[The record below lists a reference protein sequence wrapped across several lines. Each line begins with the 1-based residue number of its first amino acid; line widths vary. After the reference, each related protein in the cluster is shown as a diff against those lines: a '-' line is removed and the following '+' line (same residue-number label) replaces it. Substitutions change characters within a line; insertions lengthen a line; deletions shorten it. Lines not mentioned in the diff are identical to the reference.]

1 MVATAGQ
8 DHAGKPMTPIET
20 TATAVPPSRAPR
32 AGLALLAACLSLS
45 ACAKPPAPAK
55 APARTVRLAQ
65 VEARA
70 LAGGLTASGL
80 LVSREEAAVYPQI
93 TGYPV
98 AQVLVEAG
106 AKVAKGQ
113 PLALLDD
120 TLLRAQ
126 IAQATASVAQQQVA
140 AEQAASQASRV
151 EGLEGQGVLSVEQ
164 MDQRKF
170 QARSAKAALAAQVAQ
185 LNDLKVR
192 DERMTIRAPVAG
204 LVLERDV
211 RPGDIAAQGTTPM
224 FRMARDSLVELSAD
238 TPEAAISDIRVGDS
252 VQVTLSDG
260 TSVQGAVRLIQP
272 SIDATTKLGKVLIR
286 LPVRDDLR
294 PGGFG
299 RATFSATS
307 HQAPAVPETAIR
319 YDADGASVMVVD
331 GADRVSQVAVKTGAH
346 AGGYVELVQGPPVGA
361 RVLRAAAS
369 FVLPGDQINPA
380 SDAP

>member
-1 MVATAGQ
+1 
-8 DHAGKPMTPIET
+8 MTPIET
-20 TATAVPPSRAPR
+20 TVPAGPPSGAART
-32 AGLALLAACLSLS
+32 GLALLVACLSLS
-45 ACAKPPAPAK
+45 ACAKPAPPAK

-164 MDQRKF
+164 LEQRRY
-170 QARSAKAALAAQVAQ
+170 QARGAQAALAAQVAQ

-211 RPGDIAAQGTTPM
+211 RPGDIAAQGATPM

-238 TPEAAISDIRVGDS
+238 TPEAAISDIRVGDP

-260 TSVQGAVRLIQP
+260 TALQGAVRLIQP
-272 SIDATTKLGKVLIR
+272 NIDSTTKLGKVLIR

-299 RATFSATS
+299 RATFSSTS
-307 HQAPAVPETAIR
+307 RQAPAVPETAIR

-331 GADRVSQVAVKTGAH
+331 ATDRVSQVAVKTGAH

-361 RVLRAAAS
+361 RVLQAAAS

-380 SDAP
+380 PDAP